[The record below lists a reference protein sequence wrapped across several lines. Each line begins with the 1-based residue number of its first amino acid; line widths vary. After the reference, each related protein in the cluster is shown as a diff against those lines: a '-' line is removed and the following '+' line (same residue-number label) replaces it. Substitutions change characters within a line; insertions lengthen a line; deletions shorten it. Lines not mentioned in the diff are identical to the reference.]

1 MVDLDFHIQVIM
13 SEILTLDSEGSI
25 RSKDLSQVI
34 DLNVLQQLSVGQI
47 YRDDGVRGS
56 GFIIGISDSGPLLLT
71 CKHTAIDMFTNKL
84 YDSFVNFEINQQGC
98 STDLIN
104 RHSCGQFFK
113 LQLLEL
119 ASDLFDAKSQ
129 EIDPITGFDYNFE
142 FDAALFIV
150 KSECMCGR
158 LCELP
163 DLTPAKFYSQSLSN
177 EMVYVLG
184 FMGNITELTSP
195 LTSLTESELNLMKTA
210 LPEGILTESKGNIIN
225 QGDLICITNPTTNG
239 FSGSPVFVKISGGV
253 YVWGIF
259 LGGPA
264 LPDHKYL
271 VNLSNLL
278 ALDKSEALKA
288 IEQIDTNEIR
298 CIKDY
303 TNILRNRLM
312 SLDLN
317 TGVANIK
324 SLYSR
329 MISYSRKSQCYDERL
344 LNHNLCLPLSRIKN
358 FINRFGSLLIE

>member
-113 LQLLEL
+113 LKLLEL

-129 EIDPITGFDYNFE
+129 EIDPITGFDYNLE

-225 QGDLICITNPTTNG
+225 QGDLICITNPTT
-239 FSGSPVFVKISGGV
+239 
-253 YVWGIF
+253 
-259 LGGPA
+259 
-264 LPDHKYL
+264 
-271 VNLSNLL
+271 
-278 ALDKSEALKA
+278 
-288 IEQIDTNEIR
+288 
-298 CIKDY
+298 KDY